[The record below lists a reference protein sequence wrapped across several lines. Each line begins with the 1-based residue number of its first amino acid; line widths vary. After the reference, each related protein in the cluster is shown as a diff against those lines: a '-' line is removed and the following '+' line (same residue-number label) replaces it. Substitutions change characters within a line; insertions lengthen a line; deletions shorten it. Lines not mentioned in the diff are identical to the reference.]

1 MKYIKRQLEKIILDY
16 TEKYNVVFIAGGIG
30 IGKTTMLRHLADETQ
45 RSYID
50 LGDVEIATRLKE
62 CRSKFF
68 TDSNSKSFIIDNVEE
83 MPELAEIIRETLD
96 TSDKTFW
103 IAGIPL
109 KSVIDKFKVCLQNE
123 VIFLKL
129 YQSSQREF
137 ENICLNEDIIFEF
150 DDLVERE
157 KMFQKRSIED
167 LYLGIWQGS
176 SFELRES
183 KDIRNTKYYE
193 DYINKVIF
201 KNINRIGSENIDK
214 FREFIYVCVS
224 CFTRVLNY
232 EMLTDRV
239 GIKKITVSK
248 WLAILQ
254 EMGVIHLLHAYNKKR
269 SSGFSKVY
277 VCDSGLVAYT
287 MNYNNIENMIVG
299 TMSRELFENY
309 VIIEFIKN
317 YSYLYDDENIFYY
330 HISKNTYVPIVY
342 IAENKMHPI
351 EVNNGIAIPKKLIE
365 NLSKVDDINTKRANG
380 LIVSLAK
387 EVYPIPYINDIRIP
401 WYMV

>member
-62 CRSKFF
+62 CRNKFF
-68 TDSNSKSFIIDNVEE
+68 TDSNSKSFIIDNVEV

-96 TSDKTFW
+96 ISDKTFW
-103 IAGIPL
+103 IAGIPI
-109 KSVIDKFKVCLQNE
+109 KSVIDKFKVFLQNE

-137 ENICLNEDIIFEF
+137 ENICLNKDIVFEF
-150 DDLVERE
+150 DDLLERE

-167 LYLGIWQGS
+167 LYLSIWQGS

-214 FREFIYVCVS
+214 FREFIHVCVS
-224 CFTRVLNY
+224 SFTRVLNY

-269 SSGFSKVY
+269 SSCFSKVY

-309 VIIEFIKN
+309 VIMEFIKN
-317 YSYLYDDENIFYY
+317 YSHLYDDENIFYY

>member
-50 LGDVEIATRLKE
+50 LRDVENATRLKE
-62 CRSKFF
+62 CRNKFF
-68 TDSNSKSFIIDNVEE
+68 TDNNSKSFIIDNVEV

-96 TSDKTFW
+96 ISDKTFW
-103 IAGIPL
+103 IAGIPI
-109 KSVIDKFKVCLQNE
+109 KSVIDKFKVFLQNE

-137 ENICLNEDIIFEF
+137 ENICLNKDIVFEF

-167 LYLGIWQGS
+167 LYLSIWQGS

-201 KNINRIGSENIDK
+201 KNINR
-214 FREFIYVCVS
+214 
-224 CFTRVLNY
+224 VLNY

-254 EMGVIHLLHAYNKKR
+254 EMGVVHLLHAYNKKR

-287 MNYNNIENMIVG
+287 MHYNNIENMIVG

-309 VIIEFIKN
+309 VIMEFIKN

-351 EVNNGIAIPKKLIE
+351 EVNNGIAMPKKLIE

-387 EVYPIPYINDIRIP
+387 EVYPIPCINDIRIP

>member
-62 CRSKFF
+62 CRNKIF
-68 TDSNSKSFIIDNVEE
+68 TDSNSKSFIIDNVEV

-103 IAGIPL
+103 IAGIPI

-129 YQSSQREF
+129 YQSSQREC
-137 ENICLNEDIIFEF
+137 ENICLNKDIVFEF

-183 KDIRNTKYYE
+183 KDTINTKYYE
-193 DYINKVIF
+193 DYINKLIF
-201 KNINRIGSENIDK
+201 QNINRIGSENIDK

-239 GIKKITVSK
+239 GIKKITASK

-269 SSGFSKVY
+269 SSCFSKVY

-309 VIIEFIKN
+309 VIMEFIKN

-387 EVYPIPYINDIRIP
+387 EVYPIPCINDIRIP

>member
-30 IGKTTMLRHLADETQ
+30 IGKTAMLRHLADETQ

-62 CRSKFF
+62 CRNKFF

-103 IAGIPL
+103 IAGIPV

-137 ENICLNEDIIFEF
+137 ENICLNKDIIFEF

-201 KNINRIGSENIDK
+201 QNINRIGSENIDK

-224 CFTRVLNY
+224 SFTRVLNY
-232 EMLTDRV
+232 EMLTDRI

-248 WLAILQ
+248 WLTILQ

-269 SSGFSKVY
+269 SSCFSKVY

-309 VIIEFIKN
+309 VIMEFIKN

-330 HISKNTYVPIVY
+330 HISKNTYVSIVY

-387 EVYPIPYINDIRIP
+387 EVYPIPCINDIRIP

>member
-16 TEKYNVVFIAGGIG
+16 TKKYNVVFIAGGIG

-45 RSYID
+45 RNYID

-68 TDSNSKSFIIDNVEE
+68 TDNNSKSFIIDNVEV

-103 IAGIPL
+103 IAGIPI

-123 VIFLKL
+123 VVFLKL
-129 YQSSQREF
+129 YQSSQREC
-137 ENICLNEDIIFEF
+137 ENICLNKDIVFEF

-167 LYLGIWQGS
+167 LYLSIWQGS

-193 DYINKVIF
+193 DYINNVIF
-201 KNINRIGSENIDK
+201 KNINRIGLENIDK

-269 SSGFSKVY
+269 SSCFNKVY

-309 VIIEFIKN
+309 VIMEFIKN

-351 EVNNGIAIPKKLIE
+351 EINNGIAISKKLIE

>member
-16 TEKYNVVFIAGGIG
+16 TKKYNVVFIAGGIG

-50 LGDVEIATRLKE
+50 LGDIEIATRLKE
-62 CRSKFF
+62 CHSKFF
-68 TDSNSKSFIIDNVEE
+68 TNSNNKSFIIDNVEI

-103 IAGIPL
+103 IAGDPI

-137 ENICLNEDIIFEF
+137 EHTCLNKDIVFEF

-183 KDIRNTKYYE
+183 KDTRHIKYYE

-214 FREFIYVCVS
+214 FREFIYACVS
-224 CFTRVLNY
+224 CFTRALNY

-269 SSGFSKVY
+269 SSSFSKVY
-277 VCDSGLVAYT
+277 VCDSGLVAYI

-309 VIIEFIKN
+309 VIMEFIKN

-330 HISKNTYVPIVY
+330 HISKNTYVSIVY

-365 NLSKVDDINTKRANG
+365 NLSKVDDINIKRANG

-387 EVYPIPYINDIRIP
+387 EVYPIPCIRDIRIP

>member
-1 MKYIKRQLEKIILDY
+1 MKYIKRQLEKIILEY

-68 TDSNSKSFIIDNVEE
+68 TDSNSKSFIIDNVEV

-96 TSDKTFW
+96 TSDKRFW
-103 IAGIPL
+103 IAGIPI

-129 YQSSQREF
+129 HQSSQREC
-137 ENICLNEDIIFEF
+137 ENICLNKDIVFEF

-167 LYLGIWQGS
+167 LYLSIWQGS

-214 FREFIYVCVS
+214 FREFIHVCVS
-224 CFTRVLNY
+224 SFTRVLNY

-269 SSGFSKVY
+269 SSSFIKVY
-277 VCDSGLVAYT
+277 VCDSGLVAYS

-309 VIIEFIKN
+309 VIMEFIKN

-387 EVYPIPYINDIRIP
+387 EVYPIPCINDIRIP